1 MFLKNKTDIWP
12 TSIKVAVFA
21 VILIILWI
29 FNFAYITPLL
39 LGGIA
44 AILSYPVFNWLNR
57 RLQFKKFK
65 VPQSLTALITI
76 FGVSFVIGFILDR
89 FVVEIVKE
97 APSFISQI
105 SDYVSNLATDQNVL
119 NLIRDYKIDPEA
131 VNTVIQNINMGLQN
145 LLSVFGGQVNT
156 DGQLLTLKKEDIDTA
171 LRFGS
176 QSVKNIASYLI
187 VTIIFILSWYN
198 SLKQGK
204 SWINGV
210 FALLPFNEKEEKRI
224 KDDLKDGV
232 QNVVYANILS
242 GTIHATVCFILM
254 LIFGV
259 PNVFILTIIVFLTGF
274 LPLSPSEVGYAIP
287 LSLIAMQ
294 TGNILL
300 IIILA
305 ILAEILIIW
314 VNYVLIPSIISSK
327 QEGNDLLI
335 LTSILSGIAIFGLMG
350 FIIGPVIMILIQT
363 LYRILIERLGEEKD
377 KV

>member
-1 MFLKNKTDIWP
+1 MFPKNKADIWP
-12 TSIKVAVFA
+12 TSIKIAVFA

-39 LGGIA
+39 LGVIA
-44 AILSYPVFNWLNR
+44 AILSYPVFNLLNN
-57 RLQFKKFK
+57 RLQFKKFT
-65 VPQSLTALITI
+65 VPQSLSALFTI
-76 FGVSFVIGFILDR
+76 VGVSFVVGFILNL
-89 FVVEIVKE
+89 FIVEIVKE

-105 SDYVSNLATDQNVL
+105 SDYVSSLAYDQNVL
-119 NLIRDYKIDPEA
+119 NLVRDYKIDPEA
-131 VNTVIQNINMGLQN
+131 IKTIIQSINKGLQG
-145 LLSVFGGQVNT
+145 LLSVFGRQVNT
-156 DGQLLTLKKEDIDTA
+156 EGQLLTLKREDIDTA

-176 QSVKNIASYLI
+176 QSVKNVANYLI
-187 VTIIFILSWYN
+187 VTVIFILSWYN

-210 FALLPFNEKEEKRI
+210 FALLPFNDKEEVRI
-224 KDDLKDGV
+224 KDNLKDGV
-232 QNVVYANILS
+232 QNVVYANIVS
-242 GTIHATVCFILM
+242 GGIHAIVCFILM

-259 PNVFILTIIVFLTGF
+259 PNVFILTIIVFLIGF

-294 TGNILL
+294 TGNVFLV
-300 IIILA
+300 IILA
-305 ILAEILIIW
+305 ILAEFLIIW

-350 FIIGPVIMILIQT
+350 FIIGPVIMILVQT
-363 LYRILIERLGEEKD
+363 LYRILIERLSEEKE
-377 KV
+377 KA

>member
-1 MFLKNKTDIWP
+1 MFPKNKTDIWP

-29 FNFAYITPLL
+29 FNFTYITPLL
-39 LGGIA
+39 LGIIA
-44 AILSYPVFNWLNR
+44 AILSYPIFHILNSKLR
-57 RLQFKKFK
+57 FKKFTI
-65 VPQSLTALITI
+65 PQTVSALFTI
-76 FGVSFVIGFILDR
+76 IGVSFVIGFILNR
-89 FVVEIVKE
+89 FVVEIVRE
-97 APSFISQI
+97 SPSFISQI
-105 SDYVSNLATDQNVL
+105 SDYVSSLPSDKNIQS
-119 NLIRDYKIDPEA
+119 LIIEYKIDPET
-131 VNTVIQNINMGLQN
+131 VNTLAQSINKGLKS
-145 LLSVFGGQVNT
+145 LLSVFGREVNT
-156 DGQLLTLKKEDIDTA
+156 EGQLLTLKKEDIDTA

-176 QSVKNIASYLI
+176 QSVKNLANYLI
-187 VTIIFILSWYN
+187 VTVIFVLSWYN

-224 KDDLKDGV
+224 KTDLKDGV
-232 QNVVYANILS
+232 QNVVYANIVS
-242 GTIHATVCFILM
+242 GGIHAIVCFALM
-254 LIFGV
+254 LFFGI
-259 PNVFILTIIVFLTGF
+259 PNVFILTIIVFLIGF

-294 TGNILL
+294 TGNIFL

-305 ILAEILIIW
+305 ILAEILILW

-350 FIIGPVIMILIQT
+350 FIIGPVIMILVQT
-363 LYRILIERLGEEKD
+363 LYRILIERLDDERS
-377 KV
+377 